1 MALPRIIKNF
11 NAFLDGTSYF
21 GLVEEGKLPAVK
33 IQTEA
38 HRGSGMDGPIGLDV
52 GMEGMT
58 AELTFSEWLPAV
70 IGKLGRQERIVLRPA
85 KGSAT
90 DFTASPVIATMTG
103 LITASEPDAL
113 KAGTG
118 AKMKMAMD
126 LRAYRLEIDGE
137 TVFNI
142 DLVNAVREIGGTD
155 QLAEL
160 RRAMGI

>member
-38 HRGSGMDGPIGLDV
+38 HRGSGMDGPVGLDV

-85 KGSAT
+85 KASAT

-103 LITASEPDAL
+103 LITTSEHHPPTRGLFLRHSPPTNRHLMA
-113 KAGTG
+113 APVPCRG
-118 AKMKMAMD
+118 APPK
-126 LRAYRLEIDGE
+126 R
-137 TVFNI
+137 
-142 DLVNAVREIGGTD
+142 
-155 QLAEL
+155 
-160 RRAMGI
+160 

>member
-38 HRGSGMDGPIGLDV
+38 HRGAGMDGPVGLDV

-70 IGKLGRQERIVLRPA
+70 IGKLGRQERLVLRPA

-90 DFTASPVIATMTG
+90 DFSAAPVIATMTG
-103 LITASEPDAL
+103 LITTSEPDAL
-113 KAGTG
+113 KPGTG
-118 AKMKMAMD
+118 SKMKMTMD
-126 LRAYRLEIDGE
+126 LRSYRLEIDGE
-137 TVFNI
+137 TVLNI
-142 DLVNAVREIGGTD
+142 DLVNAVREIGGVD

>member
-1 MALPRIIKNF
+1 MALPRLIKNF
-11 NAFLDGTSYF
+11 NAFLGGVSYF

-52 GMEGMT
+52 GMEGLT
-58 AELTFSEWLPAV
+58 AELTFSEWLPGV
-70 IGKLGRQERIVLRPA
+70 VGTLGRQERIVLRPA
-85 KGSAT
+85 KASAN
-90 DFTASPVIATMTG
+90 DFTASPVIATLTG

-126 LRAYRLEIDGE
+126 LRTYRLEIDGE
-137 TVFNI
+137 TVLNI
-142 DLVNAVREIGGTD
+142 DLVNAVREIGGVD

-160 RRAMGI
+160 RRAMGL